1 MTPEDWNSG
10 FKCVGMFLNGDA
22 IPAPN
27 ARGERVVDDTF
38 LLCFNAH
45 AEPVEFV
52 TPDASYATEWTG
64 TLDTAHPTGD
74 TDVVLKAGEQ
84 LSLEGRSVVILR
96 KTV

>member
-1 MTPEDWNSG
+1 MTLQDWNSG
-10 FKCVGMFLNGDA
+10 FQSVAVFLNGDA

-64 TLDTAHPTGD
+64 ELDTAQPTGS
-74 TDVVLKAGEQ
+74 TDLVLKTGET
-84 LSLEGRSVVILR
+84 LPLAGRSVVILR
-96 KTV
+96 KTA

>member
-1 MTPEDWNSG
+1 MTHDDWNSG
-10 FKCVGMFLNGDA
+10 FKSLVVFLNGDA